1 MGYSIKNIPIPSE
14 KSYLMQLVEKI
25 EAVIKR
31 MRLKATFFEKDD
43 EDEEQEIPERY
54 GLISECC
61 PTQLKELMPF
71 ENELIQLV
79 ERN

>member
-1 MGYSIKNIPIPSE
+1 MEKTNLGYSIKNIPIPSE

-25 EAVIKR
+25 EAVIKQ

-61 PTQLKELMPF
+61 TMQLEELMPF
-71 ENELIQLV
+71 EN
-79 ERN
+79 